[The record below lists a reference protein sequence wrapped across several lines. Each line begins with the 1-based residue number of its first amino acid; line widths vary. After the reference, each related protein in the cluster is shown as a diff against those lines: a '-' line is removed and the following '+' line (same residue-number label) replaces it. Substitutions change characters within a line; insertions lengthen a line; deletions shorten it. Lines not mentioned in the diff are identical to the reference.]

1 MMIICQGWR
10 PLVSESRSRKP
21 VGTPMSPSPRLA
33 LFSISAL
40 ISAADQFVADFIGLN
55 RAQRRF
61 RLETTPRGTMVIDGE
76 DRPAGYLADGEG
88 SAAP

>member
-1 MMIICQGWR
+1 VVLLRTGGTIAQR
-10 PLVSESRSRKP
+10 
-21 VGTPMSPSPRLA
+21 GTPAEILA
-33 LFSISAL
+33 DP
-40 ISAADQFVADFIGLN
+40 ADQFVADFIGLN